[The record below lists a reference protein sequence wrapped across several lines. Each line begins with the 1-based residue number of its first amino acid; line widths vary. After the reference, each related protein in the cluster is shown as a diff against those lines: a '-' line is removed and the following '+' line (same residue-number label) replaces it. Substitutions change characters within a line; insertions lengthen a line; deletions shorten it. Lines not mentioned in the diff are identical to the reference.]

1 MTRSTDPCAAMR
13 EEIHLLFDED
23 GPIALP
29 GPLREHL
36 DACSGCREFA
46 GELGALRSAFRELP
60 SYPFPSEALDEVR
73 LKTVHAP
80 TRSVVRAAPAWTRA
94 AAAAVVA
101 TALIATTWLVTRSVP
116 IGEGPTDAE
125 LRRAE
130 AQAELVF
137 GYAARALDAA
147 RSAAAERVVASKIS
161 PAVRGTVATAP
172 SGRRDRP

>member
-1 MTRSTDPCAAMR
+1 MIRPTDPCAAMR
-13 EEIHLLFDED
+13 EEIHALFDED

-36 DACSGCREFA
+36 DSCSACREFA

-60 SYPFPSEALDEVR
+60 SYPLPPEALDDVR
-73 LKTVHAP
+73 RRTVHAP
-80 TRSVVRAAPAWTRA
+80 TLSVVSTVPAWSRA
-94 AAAAVVA
+94 AAAAVFA
-101 TALIATTWLVTRSVP
+101 TALIATTWIVTRPVP
-116 IGEGPTDAE
+116 IDGGPTDAE

-137 GYAARALDAA
+137 GYTARALDAT

-161 PAVRGTVATAP
+161 PAVRRTAATAP
-172 SGRRDRP
+172 SGRRDRQ